1 MTAHR
6 GCMNTITESAFK
18 VDSGRTD
25 PLSHLHEYCTWHFG
39 PNHWAVPPQCTCLT
53 KPAHFS
59 CVSLTSHWQP
69 LTTHTYTKHAAYY
82 THTHTEYAAYYTHI
96 HQACCLLHTHTL
108 SMLLTTHTHTKHA
121 AYSTHTKHADLLTR
135 ETVNPTMPHLATWRF
150 YAGDSANL
158 LCTLVR
164 WYSASGD
171 DLVTISRCPM
181 SIGASAS
188 SSSSLSSLELLELR
202 RDLAASCESS
212 WPCMAVR
219 NCNKRFILE
228 IVSKLVLYAQSHL
241 IYFIFNN
248 VYVLKSVY
256 IQF

>member
-82 THTHTEYAAYYTHI
+82 THTHWV
-96 HQACCLLHTHTL
+96 CCLLHTHTP
-108 SMLLTTHTHTKHA
+108 SMLLTAHTPSMLISWQGRQWIPQCHT
-121 AYSTHTKHADLLTR
+121 L
-135 ETVNPTMPHLATWRF
+135 PHEDFTLAILQIFCAHWWDGTLHQVMTWLQSQ
-150 YAGDSANL
+150 GVQ
-158 LCTLVR
+158 C
-164 WYSASGD
+164 
-171 DLVTISRCPM
+171 
-181 SIGASAS
+181 
-188 SSSSLSSLELLELR
+188 LLELR
-202 RDLAASCESS
+202 H
-212 WPCMAVR
+212 
-219 NCNKRFILE
+219 
-228 IVSKLVLYAQSHL
+228 HL
-241 IYFIFNN
+241 RHHCHLWNF
-248 VYVLKSVY
+248 
-256 IQF
+256 